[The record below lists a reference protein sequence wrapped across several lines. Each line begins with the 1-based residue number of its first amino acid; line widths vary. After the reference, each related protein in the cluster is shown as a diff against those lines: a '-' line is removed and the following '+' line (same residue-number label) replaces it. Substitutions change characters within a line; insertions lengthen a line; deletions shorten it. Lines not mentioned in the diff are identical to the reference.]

1 MSGAGAE
8 FGNFED
14 QVKIGD
20 MCLHQF
26 GVDRGAA
33 GHVGEADT
41 AKQTD
46 KTVEAS
52 QDDFRL
58 WVAGNQWIDFLVG
71 WMLEVCSEWVSG

>member
-14 QVKIGD
+14 QVKVGD
-20 MCLHQF
+20 MCLNQL
-26 GVDRGAA
+26 GVYRGGA

-41 AKQTD
+41 AKQAD
-46 KTVEAS
+46 KTAKAS

-58 WVAGNQWIDFLVG
+58 LVAGNQWIDFLMG
-71 WMLEVCSEWVSG
+71 STFF